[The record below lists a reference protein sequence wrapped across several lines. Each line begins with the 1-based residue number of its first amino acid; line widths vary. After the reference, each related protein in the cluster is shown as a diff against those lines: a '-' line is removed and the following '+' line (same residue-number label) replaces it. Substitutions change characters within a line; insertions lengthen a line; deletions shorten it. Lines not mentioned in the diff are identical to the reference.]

1 MLDSTALKVLGRS
14 ICPVD
19 TQSGLV
25 PFPAPPRGS
34 SQTTPPE
41 WPSQEDQRVWGGL
54 EGSLLISGLSATE
67 REIITMAMLIT
78 WGNFSCAL

>member
-14 ICPVD
+14 ICPVG

-25 PFPAPPRGS
+25 PFRPPPRGS
-34 SQTTPPE
+34 SQTTSPE

-67 REIITMAMLIT
+67 REIITMAMLIM

>member
-14 ICPVD
+14 ICPVG

-25 PFPAPPRGS
+25 PFHPPPRGS
-34 SQTTPPE
+34 SQTTSPE

-67 REIITMAMLIT
+67 REIITMAMLIM